1 MDYNNFK
8 TKTKIMSE
16 IRNILLLYIQCM
28 TIVAIISMKPN
39 GIGGW
44 SLSVLW
50 IASIVGLYYI
60 KPKEDEEENT
70 HSK

>member
-1 MDYNNFK
+1 MNG
-8 TKTKIMSE
+8 

-39 GIGGW
+39 NIGGW
-44 SLSVLW
+44 ILSVLW

-60 KPKEDEEENT
+60 KPKEDG
-70 HSK
+70 

>member
-1 MDYNNFK
+1 MNW
-8 TKTKIMSE
+8 

-28 TIVAIISMKPN
+28 TIVAIITMKPN

-44 SLSVLW
+44 ILSVLW

-60 KPKEDEEENT
+60 EPKEDD
-70 HSK
+70 

>member
-39 GIGGW
+39 SIGGW
-44 SLSVLW
+44 ILSVLW
-50 IASIVGLYYI
+50 IASIVGLYHI
-60 KPKEDEEENT
+60 KPIEDE
-70 HSK
+70 

>member
-1 MDYNNFK
+1 MNW
-8 TKTKIMSE
+8 

-44 SLSVLW
+44 ILSVLW
-50 IASIVGLYYI
+50 IASIVGLYHI
-60 KPKEDEEENT
+60 KPKEDDRN
-70 HSK
+70 SNI